1 MGGMT
6 GNALLSLA
14 IRPKT
19 ESDQER
25 LARGVRTLLAEDPT
39 MSVNTDQTTGEI
51 VIAGMGELHLEII
64 VATQLLSLG
73 WRGPRLLPRAYWAA
87 ARFVRTEQPV

>member
-1 MGGMT
+1 MGEMT

-19 ESDQER
+19 EADHER

-51 VIAGMGELHLEII
+51 VIAGMGEPIR
-64 VATQLLSLG
+64 S
-73 WRGPRLLPRAYWAA
+73 
-87 ARFVRTEQPV
+87 ARIWQ